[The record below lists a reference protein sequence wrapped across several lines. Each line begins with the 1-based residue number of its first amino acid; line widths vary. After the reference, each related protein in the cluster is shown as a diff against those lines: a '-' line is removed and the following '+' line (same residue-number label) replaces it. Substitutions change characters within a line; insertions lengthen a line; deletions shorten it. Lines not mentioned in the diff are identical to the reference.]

1 MDNKAWDK
9 PKLQE
14 WKKFWE
20 SEMGQEAIAKMNYI
34 KGLCLSHALEE
45 TAPDA
50 IAFFVGRAG
59 GVDLVL
65 QDIQA
70 GINALDGK
78 EDKKAK
84 G

>member
-20 SEMGQEAIAKMNYI
+20 SEMGQEALAKMLRI
-34 KGLCLSHALEE
+34 KDLCLTHALEQ
-45 TAPDA
+45 TDPDT

-70 GINALDGK
+70 GVNALNGK
-78 EDKKAK
+78 EGKTKK
-84 G
+84 

>member
-20 SEMGQEAIAKMNYI
+20 SEMGQEALAKMLHI
-34 KGLCLSHALEE
+34 KDLCLTHALEQ
-45 TAPDA
+45 TDPDA
-50 IAFFVGRAG
+50 VAFFVGRAG

-70 GINALDGK
+70 GINALNGK
-78 EDKKAK
+78 EDKTKE
-84 G
+84 